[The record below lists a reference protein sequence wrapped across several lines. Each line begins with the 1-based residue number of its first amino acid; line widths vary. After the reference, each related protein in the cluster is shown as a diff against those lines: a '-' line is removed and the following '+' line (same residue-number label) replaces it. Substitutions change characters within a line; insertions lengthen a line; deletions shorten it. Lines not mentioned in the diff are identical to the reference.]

1 MALYSIEWKTSA
13 KKELRKIDKKQI
25 PKIIEAVENLASNPH
40 PINHKKLLGTEHNF
54 RIRIGNYRVVYF
66 LEDDKLLIEIIRV
79 RHRKD
84 AYSAT

>member
-1 MALYSIEWKTSA
+1 MASYSIEWKTSA

-40 PINHKKLLGTEHNF
+40 PANHKKLLGTEHNF
-54 RIRIGNYRVVYF
+54 RIRVGNYRVVDF
-66 LEDDKLLIEIIRV
+66 LEDNKILIEIIRV

-84 AYSAT
+84 VYSTT